1 MESQDIQKKN
11 YSSDD
16 SDVESIE
23 QIKNEKK
30 KSFWR
35 KIPFIGLI
43 LILVKNI
50 LAGIS
55 DIVIKKMTDIDPIT
69 LIFFRSTVMLSI
81 EIPWSVV
88 KDHPPFPAGLTVR
101 ERLLQVIRFFHF
113 TVKIPVKINLLIKM
127 YSSRLACS
135 GCLLCSP
142 TDASLCTED
151 DSFIETSL
159 HHHL

>member
-127 YSSRLACS
+127 YSSRLACTS
-135 GCLLCSP
+135 CLLCSP
-142 TDASLCTED
+142 TGASLCTED